1 MAYRGSARRQGKQD
15 VDELN
20 SVCSQTARRESP
32 PPEDLLFLANAATQ
46 LATSGQCA
54 IARSNDRE
62 GSVDSL
68 GFVMSMEDVE
78 SQLAYA
84 RLRMLE
90 WAWRLGVALGPFWAL
105 RPSDGLRDFAF
116 VGWTLGSQQ
125 LLSEIYDLYFDA
137 YWDFVN
143 GADAFED
150 HPLSTFN
157 LSCQIMAIGWPGDS
171 PRPCLMPD
179 NDLYDGSRHIAI
191 ESAECFTGDVAD
203 RILRAFENV
212 RMLDRLGRAA
222 DQLDKR
228 LWVEL
233 YPALFQEMKGYL
245 PPTRTDRGTGPSH
258 PSASSKVV
266 LDDLACAVAVRLMN
280 EGKAPTPTLVAR
292 ELNCCRS
299 RLYQQPQYMKLK
311 EAAERDAIGRKND
324 LPSGWRNKSS
334 GALEA
339 HANSTAIDDD

>member
-1 MAYRGSARRQGKQD
+1 MSTNAILCAHKQ
-15 VDELN
+15 
-20 SVCSQTARRESP
+20 SREKIP
-32 PPEDLLFLANAATQ
+32 PPEDLLFLANAARNFVN
-46 LATSGQCA
+46 G
-54 IARSNDRE
+54 ARWVLHRRQNDRE
-62 GSVDSL
+62 GSIDSL

-78 SQLAYA
+78 SGLAYA

-90 WAWRLGVALGPFWAL
+90 RAWRLGIALGPFWAH

-137 YWDFVN
+137 YWYFVN

-150 HPLSTFN
+150 HPLSTFD
-157 LSCQIMAIGWPGDS
+157 LTRQIMAIGRPGDS

-203 RILRAFENV
+203 KILRAFENV
-212 RMLDRLGRAA
+212 GMLDSLGSAA

-233 YPALFQEMKGYL
+233 YPALFQEMKGLL
-245 PPTRTDRGTGPSH
+245 PPNHTELQT
-258 PSASSKVV
+258 ASPHSNTSPKLA

-324 LPSGWRNKSS
+324 LPSGWRDKSS

-339 HANSTAIDDD
+339 HANSTLNDDE